1 MKSETIYEIMLSVL
15 SGDAT
20 EDEHRLLNE
29 WLACSEA
36 NRRLFGQMSELYRGF
51 GTVGKQDDSEYDV
64 EQAWI
69 RVRNQT
75 VEKKKK
81 FNLKAW
87 LPYAALVAIAFSIGL
102 YFMNRPAEPDWTAEA
117 DVLKN
122 INQPTLLLDTGER
135 IPLKQ
140 DSFSIQQ
147 GNMVIR
153 NHLAGRLSYESDRE
167 QPSDEEK
174 LSWNH
179 LVIPKG
185 NVYELELADG
195 THVWLNAESELS
207 YPTRFSGEMREV
219 RLKGE
224 AFFDVTKNQDIP
236 FVVRTDEVA
245 VRVLGTSFNVSAYQS
260 DQMARVTLVGGSVAV
275 KVDGGEEFRIVPSE
289 QFCYNK
295 EKHESGIRVVDTDLY
310 TSWVKGEYIFRS
322 ATLDEIFNKLLHWY
336 DFTVCYENDKLR
348 YKRFSLSVDR
358 RINLTQLL
366 DLISFTSD
374 VKLEQGEGNIIY
386 VKQQKREEV

>member
-15 SGDAT
+15 SEDAT

-36 NRRLFGQMSELYRGF
+36 NRRQFEQVGELYRSF
-51 GTVGKQDDSEYDV
+51 ETVGKQDDSEYDV
-64 EQAWI
+64 EQAWM

-81 FNLKAW
+81 FNLKTW
-87 LPYAALVAIAFSIGL
+87 LPYAALGAILFSVGL
-102 YFMNRPAEPDWTAEA
+102 YFMNRSAEQDWTVEV

-122 INQPTLLLDTGER
+122 INQPTLLLDNGER

-153 NHLAGRLSYESDRE
+153 NNLVGQLSYESDRE

-185 NVYELELADG
+185 NAYELELADG

-207 YPTRFSGEMREV
+207 YPTRFAGEMREV

-224 AFFDVTKNQDIP
+224 AFFDVAKNPDCP

-245 VRVLGTSFNVSAYQS
+245 VQVLGTSFNVSAYQS
-260 DQMARVTLVGGSVAV
+260 EQMARVTLVGGSVAV
-275 KVDGGEEFRIVPSE
+275 KTNGGEEFRIVPSE

-295 EKHESGIRVVDTDLY
+295 ESRKSGIRVVDTDLY
-310 TSWVKGEYIFRS
+310 TSWVKGEYIFKD
-322 ATLDEIFNKLLHWY
+322 AALEEIFNKLLHWY
-336 DFTVCYENDKLR
+336 DFTVR
-348 YKRFSLSVDR
+348 YQNEQLKDKRFSLVIDR
-358 RINLTQLL
+358 KISLEQLL
-366 DLISFTSD
+366 ELISFTSD
-374 VKLEQGEGNIIY
+374 VKLERSQGNIIY
-386 VKQQKREEV
+386 VKQKREEV

>member
-1 MKSETIYEIMLSVL
+1 M
-15 SGDAT
+15 G
-20 EDEHRLLNE
+20 
-29 WLACSEA
+29 
-36 NRRLFGQMSELYRGF
+36 ELYRSF
-51 GTVGKQDDSEYDV
+51 ETVGKQDDSEYDV
-64 EQAWI
+64 EQAWM

-81 FNLKAW
+81 FNLKGW
-87 LPYAALVAIAFSIGL
+87 LPYAALVAILFSVGL
-102 YFMNRPAEPDWTAEA
+102 YFMNRSAEQDWTVEV

-122 INQPTLLLDTGER
+122 INQPTLLLDNGER

-153 NHLAGRLSYESDRE
+153 NNLVGQLSYESDRE

-185 NVYELELADG
+185 NAYELELADG

-207 YPTRFSGEMREV
+207 YPTRFAGEMREV

-224 AFFDVTKNQDIP
+224 AFFDVAKNPDCP

-245 VRVLGTSFNVSAYQS
+245 VQVLGTSFNVSAYQS
-260 DQMARVTLVGGSVAV
+260 EQMARVTLVGGSVAV
-275 KVDGGEEFRIVPSE
+275 KANGGEEFRIVPSE

-295 EKHESGIRVVDTDLY
+295 ESCKSGIRVVDTDLY
-310 TSWVKGEYIFRS
+310 TSWVKGEYIFKD
-322 ATLDEIFNKLLHWY
+322 AALEEIFNKLLHWY
-336 DFTVCYENDKLR
+336 DFTVR
-348 YKRFSLSVDR
+348 YQNEQLKDKRFSLVIDR
-358 RINLTQLL
+358 KISLEQLL
-366 DLISFTSD
+366 ELISFTSD
-374 VKLEQGEGNIIY
+374 VKLERSQGNIIY
-386 VKQQKREEV
+386 VKQKREEV

>member
-1 MKSETIYEIMLSVL
+1 MCI
-15 SGDAT
+15 
-20 EDEHRLLNE
+20 R
-29 WLACSEA
+29 
-36 NRRLFGQMSELYRGF
+36 
-51 GTVGKQDDSEYDV
+51 DS
-64 EQAWI
+64 
-69 RVRNQT
+69 NQT

-81 FNLKAW
+81 FNLKTW

-122 INQPTLLLDTGER
+122 INQPTLLLDNGER

-153 NHLAGRLSYESDRE
+153 NNLVGQLSYESDRE

-185 NVYELELADG
+185 NAYELELADG

-207 YPTRFSGEMREV
+207 YPTRFAGEMREV

-224 AFFDVTKNQDIP
+224 AFFDVAKNPDCP

-245 VRVLGTSFNVSAYQS
+245 VQVLGTSFNVSAYQS
-260 DQMARVTLVGGSVAV
+260 EQMARVTLVGGSVAV
-275 KVDGGEEFRIVPSE
+275 KANGGEEFRIVPSE

-295 EKHESGIRVVDTDLY
+295 ESRKSGIRVVDTDLY
-310 TSWVKGEYIFRS
+310 TSWVKGEYIFKD
-322 ATLDEIFNKLLHWY
+322 AALEEIFNKLLHWY
-336 DFTVCYENDKLR
+336 DFTVR
-348 YKRFSLSVDR
+348 YQNEQLKDKRFSLVIDR
-358 RINLTQLL
+358 KISLEQLL
-366 DLISFTSD
+366 ELISFTSD
-374 VKLEQGEGNIIY
+374 VKLERSQGNIIY
-386 VKQQKREEV
+386 VKQRREEV

>member
-15 SGDAT
+15 SEDAT

-36 NRRLFGQMSELYRGF
+36 NRRQFEQVGELYRSF
-51 GTVGKQDDSEYDV
+51 ETVGKQDDSEYDV
-64 EQAWI
+64 EQAWM

-81 FNLKAW
+81 FNLKGW
-87 LPYAALVAIAFSIGL
+87 LPYAALVAILFSVGL
-102 YFMNRPAEPDWTAEA
+102 YFMNRSAEQDWTVEV

-122 INQPTLLLDTGER
+122 INQPTLLLDNGER

-153 NHLAGRLSYESDRE
+153 NNLVGQLSYESDRE

-185 NVYELELADG
+185 NAYELELADG

-207 YPTRFSGEMREV
+207 YPTRFAGEMREV

-224 AFFDVTKNQDIP
+224 AFFDVAKNPDCP
-236 FVVRTDEVA
+236 FVVRTDE
-245 VRVLGTSFNVSAYQS
+245 FW
-260 DQMARVTLVGGSVAV
+260 
-275 KVDGGEEFRIVPSE
+275 EP
-289 QFCYNK
+289 
-295 EKHESGIRVVDTDLY
+295 
-310 TSWVKGEYIFRS
+310 
-322 ATLDEIFNKLLHWY
+322 
-336 DFTVCYENDKLR
+336 
-348 YKRFSLSVDR
+348 LSMSR
-358 RINLTQLL
+358 
-366 DLISFTSD
+366 LISPSKWL
-374 VKLEQGEGNIIY
+374 VSHW
-386 VKQQKREEV
+386 

>member
-15 SGDAT
+15 SEDAT

-36 NRRLFGQMSELYRGF
+36 NRRQFEQVGELYRSF
-51 GTVGKQDDSEYDV
+51 ETVGKQDDSEYDV
-64 EQAWI
+64 EQAWM

-81 FNLKAW
+81 FNLKGW
-87 LPYAALVAIAFSIGL
+87 LPYAALVAILFSVGL
-102 YFMNRPAEPDWTAEA
+102 YFMNRSAEQDWTVEV

-122 INQPTLLLDTGER
+122 INQPTLLLDNGER

-153 NHLAGRLSYESDRE
+153 NNLVGQLSYESDRE

-185 NVYELELADG
+185 NAYELELADG

-207 YPTRFSGEMREV
+207 YPTRFAGEMREV

-224 AFFDVTKNQDIP
+224 AFFDVAKNPDCP

-245 VRVLGTSFNVSAYQS
+245 VQVLGTSFNVSAYQS
-260 DQMARVTLVGGSVAV
+260 EQMARVTLVGGSVAV
-275 KVDGGEEFRIVPSE
+275 KSNGGEEFRIVPSE

-295 EKHESGIRVVDTDLY
+295 ESRKSGIRVVDTDLY
-310 TSWVKGEYIFRS
+310 TSWVKGEYIFKD
-322 ATLDEIFNKLLHWY
+322 AALEEIFNKLLHWY
-336 DFTVCYENDKLR
+336 DFTVR
-348 YKRFSLSVDR
+348 YQNEQLKDKRFSLVIDR
-358 RINLTQLL
+358 KISLEQLL
-366 DLISFTSD
+366 ELISFTSD
-374 VKLEQGEGNIIY
+374 VKLERSQGNIIY
-386 VKQQKREEV
+386 VKQKREEV

>member
-15 SGDAT
+15 SEDAT

-36 NRRLFGQMSELYRGF
+36 NRRQFEQVGELYRSF
-51 GTVGKQDDSEYDV
+51 ETVGKQDDSEYDV
-64 EQAWI
+64 EQAWM

-81 FNLKAW
+81 FNLKGW
-87 LPYAALVAIAFSIGL
+87 LPYAALVAILFSVGL
-102 YFMNRPAEPDWTAEA
+102 YFMNRSAEQDWTVEV

-122 INQPTLLLDTGER
+122 INQPTLLLDNGER

-153 NHLAGRLSYESDRE
+153 NNLVGQLSYESERE

-185 NVYELELADG
+185 NAYELELADG

-207 YPTRFSGEMREV
+207 YPTRFAGEMREV

-224 AFFDVTKNQDIP
+224 AFFDVAKNPDCP

-245 VRVLGTSFNVSAYQS
+245 VQVLGTSFNVSAYQS
-260 DQMARVTLVGGSVAV
+260 EQMARVTLVGGSVAV
-275 KVDGGEEFRIVPSE
+275 KANGGEEFRIAPSE

-295 EKHESGIRVVDTDLY
+295 ESRKSGIRVVDTDLY
-310 TSWVKGEYIFRS
+310 TSWVKGEYIFKD
-322 ATLDEIFNKLLHWY
+322 AALEEIFNKLLHWY
-336 DFTVCYENDKLR
+336 DFTVR
-348 YKRFSLSVDR
+348 YQNEQLKDKRFSLVIDR
-358 RINLTQLL
+358 KISLEQLL
-366 DLISFTSD
+366 ELISFTSD
-374 VKLEQGEGNIIY
+374 VKLERSQGNIIY
-386 VKQQKREEV
+386 VKQKREEV

>member
-15 SGDAT
+15 SEDAT

-36 NRRLFGQMSELYRGF
+36 NRRQFEQVGELYRSF
-51 GTVGKQDDSEYDV
+51 ETVGKQDDSEYDV
-64 EQAWI
+64 EQAWM

-81 FNLKAW
+81 FNLKGW
-87 LPYAALVAIAFSIGL
+87 LPYAALVAILFSVGL
-102 YFMNRPAEPDWTAEA
+102 YFMNRSAEQDWTVEV

-122 INQPTLLLDTGER
+122 INQPTLLLDNGER

-153 NHLAGRLSYESDRE
+153 NNLVGQLSYESDRE

-185 NVYELELADG
+185 NAYELELADG

-207 YPTRFSGEMREV
+207 YPTRFAGEMREV

-224 AFFDVTKNQDIP
+224 AFFDVAKNPDCP

-245 VRVLGTSFNVSAYQS
+245 VQVLGTSFNVSAYQIGR
-260 DQMARVTLVGGSVAV
+260 AHV
-275 KVDGGEEFRIVPSE
+275 
-289 QFCYNK
+289 
-295 EKHESGIRVVDTDLY
+295 
-310 TSWVKGEYIFRS
+310 
-322 ATLDEIFNKLLHWY
+322 
-336 DFTVCYENDKLR
+336 
-348 YKRFSLSVDR
+348 
-358 RINLTQLL
+358 
-366 DLISFTSD
+366 
-374 VKLEQGEGNIIY
+374 
-386 VKQQKREEV
+386 

>member
-15 SGDAT
+15 SEDAT

-36 NRRLFGQMSELYRGF
+36 NRKQFEQVGELYRSF
-51 GTVGKQDDSEYDV
+51 ETVGKQDDSEYDV
-64 EQAWI
+64 EQAWM

-81 FNLKAW
+81 FNLKGW
-87 LPYAALVAIAFSIGL
+87 LPYAALVAILFSVGL
-102 YFMNRPAEPDWTAEA
+102 YFMNRSAEQDWTVEV

-122 INQPTLLLDTGER
+122 INQPTLLLDNGER

-153 NHLAGRLSYESDRE
+153 NNLVGQLSYESDRE

-185 NVYELELADG
+185 NAYELELADG

-207 YPTRFSGEMREV
+207 YPTRFAGEMREV

-224 AFFDVTKNQDIP
+224 AFFDVAKNPDCP

-245 VRVLGTSFNVSAYQS
+245 VQVLGTSFNVSAYQS
-260 DQMARVTLVGGSVAV
+260 EQMARVTLVGGSVAV
-275 KVDGGEEFRIVPSE
+275 KTNGGEEFRIVPSE

-295 EKHESGIRVVDTDLY
+295 ESRKSGIRVVDTDLY
-310 TSWVKGEYIFRS
+310 TSWVKGEYIFKD
-322 ATLDEIFNKLLHWY
+322 AALEEIFNKLLHWY
-336 DFTVCYENDKLR
+336 DFTVR
-348 YKRFSLSVDR
+348 YQNEQLKDKRFSLVIDR
-358 RINLTQLL
+358 KISLEQLL
-366 DLISFTSD
+366 ELISFTSD
-374 VKLEQGEGNIIY
+374 VKLERSQGNIIY
-386 VKQQKREEV
+386 VKQKREEV

>member
-15 SGDAT
+15 SEDAT

-36 NRRLFGQMSELYRGF
+36 NRRQFEQVGELYRSF
-51 GTVGKQDDSEYDV
+51 ETVGKQDDSEYDV
-64 EQAWI
+64 EQAWM

-81 FNLKAW
+81 FNLKGW
-87 LPYAALVAIAFSIGL
+87 LPYAALVAILFSVGL
-102 YFMNRPAEPDWTAEA
+102 YFMNRSAEQDWTVEV

-122 INQPTLLLDTGER
+122 INQPTLLLDNGER

-153 NHLAGRLSYESDRE
+153 NNLVGQLSYESDRE

-185 NVYELELADG
+185 NAYELELADG

-207 YPTRFSGEMREV
+207 YPTRFAGEMREV

-224 AFFDVTKNQDIP
+224 AFFDVAKNPDCP

-245 VRVLGTSFNVSAYQS
+245 VQVLGTSFNVSAYQS
-260 DQMARVTLVGGSVAV
+260 EQMARVTLVGGSVAV
-275 KVDGGEEFRIVPSE
+275 KTNGGEEFRIVPSE

-295 EKHESGIRVVDTDLY
+295 ESRKSGIRVVDTDLY
-310 TSWVKGEYIFRS
+310 TSWVKGEYIFKD
-322 ATLDEIFNKLLHWY
+322 AALEEIFNKLLHWY
-336 DFTVCYENDKLR
+336 DFTVR
-348 YKRFSLSVDR
+348 YQNEQLKDKRFSLVIDR
-358 RINLTQLL
+358 KISLEQLL
-366 DLISFTSD
+366 ELISFTSD
-374 VKLEQGEGNIIY
+374 VKLERSQGNIIY
-386 VKQQKREEV
+386 VKQKREEV

>member
-15 SGDAT
+15 SEDAT

-36 NRRLFGQMSELYRGF
+36 NRKQFEQVGELYRSF
-51 GTVGKQDDSEYDV
+51 ETVGKQNDSEYDV
-64 EQAWI
+64 EQAWM

-81 FNLKAW
+81 FNLKGW
-87 LPYAALVAIAFSIGL
+87 LPYAALVAILFSVGL
-102 YFMNRPAEPDWTAEA
+102 YFMNRSAEQDWTVEV

-122 INQPTLLLDTGER
+122 INQPTLLLDNGER

-153 NHLAGRLSYESDRE
+153 NNLVGQLSYESDRE

-185 NVYELELADG
+185 NAYELELADG

-207 YPTRFSGEMREV
+207 YPTRFAGEMREV

-224 AFFDVTKNQDIP
+224 AFFDVAKNPDCP

-245 VRVLGTSFNVSAYQS
+245 VQVLGTSFNVSAYQS
-260 DQMARVTLVGGSVAV
+260 EQMARVTLVGGSVAV
-275 KVDGGEEFRIVPSE
+275 KANGGEEFRSVPSE

-295 EKHESGIRVVDTDLY
+295 ESRKSGIRVVDTDLY
-310 TSWVKGEYIFRS
+310 TSWVKGEYIFKD
-322 ATLDEIFNKLLHWY
+322 AALEEIFNKLLHWY
-336 DFTVCYENDKLR
+336 DFTVR
-348 YKRFSLSVDR
+348 YQNEQLKDKRFSLVIDR
-358 RINLTQLL
+358 KISLEQLL
-366 DLISFTSD
+366 ELISFTSD
-374 VKLEQGEGNIIY
+374 VKLERSQGNIIY
-386 VKQQKREEV
+386 VKQKREEV

>member
-15 SGDAT
+15 SEDAT

-36 NRRLFGQMSELYRGF
+36 NRKQFEQVGELYRSF
-51 GTVGKQDDSEYDV
+51 ETVGKQDDSEYDV
-64 EQAWI
+64 EQAWM

-81 FNLKAW
+81 FNLKTW

-122 INQPTLLLDTGER
+122 INQPTLLLDNGER

-153 NHLAGRLSYESDRE
+153 NNLVGQLSYESDRE

-174 LSWNH
+174 LS
-179 LVIPKG
+179 
-185 NVYELELADG
+185 
-195 THVWLNAESELS
+195 
-207 YPTRFSGEMREV
+207 
-219 RLKGE
+219 
-224 AFFDVTKNQDIP
+224 
-236 FVVRTDEVA
+236 
-245 VRVLGTSFNVSAYQS
+245 GTSFNVSAYQS
-260 DQMARVTLVGGSVAV
+260 EQMARVTLVGGSVAV
-275 KVDGGEEFRIVPSE
+275 KANGGEEFRIVPSE

-295 EKHESGIRVVDTDLY
+295 ESRKSGIRVVDTDLY
-310 TSWVKGEYIFRS
+310 TSWVKGEYIFKD
-322 ATLDEIFNKLLHWY
+322 AALEEIFNKLLHWY
-336 DFTVCYENDKLR
+336 DFTVR
-348 YKRFSLSVDR
+348 YQNEQLKDKRFSLVIDR
-358 RINLTQLL
+358 KISLEQLL
-366 DLISFTSD
+366 ELISFTSD
-374 VKLEQGEGNIIY
+374 VKLERSQGNIIY
-386 VKQQKREEV
+386 VKQRREEV

>member
-15 SGDAT
+15 SEDAT

-36 NRRLFGQMSELYRGF
+36 NRRQFEQVGELYRSF
-51 GTVGKQDDSEYDV
+51 ETVGKQDDSEYDV
-64 EQAWI
+64 EQAWM

-81 FNLKAW
+81 FNLKGW
-87 LPYAALVAIAFSIGL
+87 LPYAALVAILFSVGL
-102 YFMNRPAEPDWTAEA
+102 YFMNRSAEQDWTVEV

-122 INQPTLLLDTGER
+122 INQPTLLLDNGER

-153 NHLAGRLSYESDRE
+153 NNLVGQLSYESDRE

-185 NVYELELADG
+185 NAYELELADG

-207 YPTRFSGEMREV
+207 YPTRFAGEMREV

-224 AFFDVTKNQDIP
+224 AFFDVAKNPDCP

-245 VRVLGTSFNVSAYQS
+245 VQVLGTSFNVSAYQS
-260 DQMARVTLVGGSVAV
+260 EQMARVTLVGGSVAV
-275 KVDGGEEFRIVPSE
+275 EANGGEEFRIVPSE

-295 EKHESGIRVVDTDLY
+295 ESRKSGIRVVDTDLY
-310 TSWVKGEYIFRS
+310 TSWVKGEYIFKD
-322 ATLDEIFNKLLHWY
+322 AALEEIFNKLLHWY
-336 DFTVCYENDKLR
+336 DFTVR
-348 YKRFSLSVDR
+348 YQNEQLKDKRFSLVIDR
-358 RINLTQLL
+358 KISLEQLL
-366 DLISFTSD
+366 ELISFTSD
-374 VKLEQGEGNIIY
+374 VKLERSQGNIIY
-386 VKQQKREEV
+386 VKQKREEV